1 LLIFEKKL
9 NMSKSLLI
17 TYNDADEAV
26 LLTVLKKFKV
36 KIQAVDDLST
46 GVPLRVAKDM
56 VIGLEN
62 LKKGNIGQDAYELLE
77 ELRSEMSEKPKA
89 KRL

>member
-36 KIQAVDDLST
+36 KTQAVDDLTT

-56 VIGLEN
+56 AVGLQN
-62 LKKGNIGQDAYELLE
+62 IKKGNIGQDAYELLE
-77 ELRSEMSEKPKA
+77 ELRSEMSAKPKA
-89 KRL
+89 KGI

>member
-1 LLIFEKKL
+1 MLIFEKKL